1 MALPRYLF
9 VTLLLLLF
17 AGLSAQERFT
27 ISGYIKDATNGE
39 TMIGAIVSQGTATNL
54 GASSNIYGFYSLTLP
69 AGKYRL
75 QYSYVG
81 YTSIFREIDLNSD
94 LRLNIDMFPDS
105 KMLEELVIT
114 GARTDENVKG
124 TEMGTIELTME
135 KIKSIP
141 SLFGEVDIIKA
152 LQLLPG
158 VVAAGEGNS
167 GMYVRGGGPDQNL
180 VLLDDAIVYNTGHL
194 FGFFSVF
201 NSDAVK
207 STTLI
212 KGGMPASYGGRLSSV
227 VDVAMKE
234 GNNKRFQMDGGIGLI
249 SSRITLQGPI
259 QKEKSSFLFAARRT
273 YAFDLAQPFLNK
285 TDFAGTNYY
294 FYDLNVKANYI
305 FSDKD
310 RLYLSGYFGRD
321 VFFYNSVPNATSVK
335 IPWGNATTTLRWNHL
350 FNDKLFMNTS
360 FIFNNY
366 KFEFNGEQTDFKF
379 DLFSG
384 IRDLNLKLDLDH
396 YARLHHKMKYGFNYT
411 YHTFTPSTA
420 EVRSGDE
427 VFKTTESK
435 KHAHEM
441 AVYYDADWDISEKV
455 RMNYGM
461 RVSLFQHVGPY
472 TEIIGDNV
480 FQDTITYNRLKPIKT
495 FVVPEPRVAIRYAFN
510 GPNSI
515 KAGVNYNAQYVHL
528 VSTSNGTLPTDVWVP
543 SSKLV
548 APQTSLQYAVGYF
561 RNFKDNM
568 YEFSVE
574 GYFKH
579 LFNQIE
585 YGESEVQE
593 FNVELEKS
601 FAFGRGKAY
610 GLELFLKKRTGAL
623 NGWVGYT
630 LARSDRKFAGL
641 NQGNT
646 FPAKFDR
653 THDIS
658 INITYDINEKW
669 QFGTTWVYA
678 TGNAFTLPV
687 ERYFIEFGL
696 STGYGDR
703 NGYRLP
709 AYHRM
714 DLSVNYTPN
723 KKPNKRFKSTYNFS
737 VYNVYNRRNTYFIY
751 YKVGGDIITGDLRTK
766 AVNVSIFPV
775 IPSFTWNFKF

>member
-1 MALPRYLF
+1 
-9 VTLLLLLF
+9 
-17 AGLSAQERFT
+17 
-27 ISGYIKDATNGE
+27 
-39 TMIGAIVSQGTATNL
+39 
-54 GASSNIYGFYSLTLP
+54 
-69 AGKYRL
+69 
-75 QYSYVG
+75 
-81 YTSIFREIDLNSD
+81 
-94 LRLNIDMFPDS
+94 
-105 KMLEELVIT
+105 
-114 GARTDENVKG
+114 
-124 TEMGTIELTME
+124 
-135 KIKSIP
+135 
-141 SLFGEVDIIKA
+141 
-152 LQLLPG
+152 
-158 VVAAGEGNS
+158 
-167 GMYVRGGGPDQNL
+167 
-180 VLLDDAIVYNTGHL
+180 
-194 FGFFSVF
+194 
-201 NSDAVK
+201 
-207 STTLI
+207 
-212 KGGMPASYGGRLSSV
+212 
-227 VDVAMKE
+227 
-234 GNNKRFQMDGGIGLI
+234 
-249 SSRITLQGPI
+249 
-259 QKEKSSFLFAARRT
+259 
-273 YAFDLAQPFLNK
+273 
-285 TDFAGTNYY
+285 
-294 FYDLNVKANYI
+294 
-305 FSDKD
+305 
-310 RLYLSGYFGRD
+310 
-321 VFFYNSVPNATSVK
+321 
-335 IPWGNATTTLRWNHL
+335 
-350 FNDKLFMNTS
+350 
-360 FIFNNY
+360 
-366 KFEFNGEQTDFKF
+366 
-379 DLFSG
+379 
-384 IRDLNLKLDLDH
+384 
-396 YARLHHKMKYGFNYT
+396 MKYGFNYT